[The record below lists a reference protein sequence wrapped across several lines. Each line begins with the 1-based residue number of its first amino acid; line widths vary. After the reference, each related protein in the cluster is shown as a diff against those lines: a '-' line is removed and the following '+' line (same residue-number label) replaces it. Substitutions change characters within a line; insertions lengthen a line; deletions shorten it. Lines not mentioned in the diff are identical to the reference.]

1 MAAPPS
7 PPPLPRATNMS
18 SIIPDRAEFVD
29 ALRTLRRG
37 HVLVRVHGGSGGC
50 LLDGVPIYR
59 SFDTLL
65 DYGLIGEFDNREGF
79 PNVRYFRITAS
90 GREFAARACESWQR
104 RPLLERL
111 AVRFAG

>member
-1 MAAPPS
+1 
-7 PPPLPRATNMS
+7 MS

-29 ALRTLRRG
+29 ALRALRNG

-50 LLDGVPIYR
+50 LLDGAALYR

-65 DYGLIGEFDNREGF
+65 AYGLICEFDNRAGF
-79 PNVRYFRITAS
+79 AHVQYYRITDS
-90 GREFAARACESWQR
+90 GREFAGRACESWQR

>member
-1 MAAPPS
+1 MP
-7 PPPLPRATNMS
+7 

-29 ALRTLRRG
+29 ALRALRRG
-37 HVLVRVHGGSGGC
+37 HVLVRVHDGSGGC
-50 LLDGVPIYR
+50 LLDGGPLYR

-65 DYGLIGEFDNREGF
+65 EYRLIGEFDNPQGF
-79 PNVRYFRITAS
+79 AHVRYYRITET
-90 GREFAARACESWQR
+90 GREFAQRACESWQR